1 MLQFINTHTFF
12 KSMNITDRINADL
25 KEAMKAK
32 DEVRLRGIRAVKAA
46 ILLANTDG
54 TGKEMDEERGIAILQ
69 RLVKQRKESLEM
81 YQKNNRPELAKIE
94 QDEIDVIQAY
104 LPQQMSR
111 EELTLAISQII
122 ERVGATSPKDMGKVM
137 GATKELAGKAEG
149 KVISE
154 IVKEILAAK

>member
-1 MLQFINTHTFF
+1 
-12 KSMNITDRINADL
+12 MNITDRINADL